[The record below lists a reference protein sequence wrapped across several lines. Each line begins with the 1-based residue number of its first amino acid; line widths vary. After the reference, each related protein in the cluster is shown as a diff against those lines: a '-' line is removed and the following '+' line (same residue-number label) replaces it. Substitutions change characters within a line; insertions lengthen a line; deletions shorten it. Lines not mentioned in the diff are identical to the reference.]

1 MTAADL
7 QRRFQAVCTQTRCDQ
22 PLPLPAQ
29 GNTPERHRHL
39 FDIALEDL
47 SLAKL
52 AEAHWDALAILA
64 EAGRTPKPGALYA
77 VWASEIP
84 DQPLQL
90 TNNRLSGTK
99 AFCTGY
105 GLVDRALVTL
115 GTGDGRLLD
124 IDLSP
129 NAVHTDAS
137 QWQTEAFRNT
147 NTGAVSFRNLQV
159 GTDAVVGNTG
169 FYLNRP
175 GFWHGACG
183 PAACWAGGA
192 AGLLAFADNS
202 KRSDPHTQAH
212 RAAMHCNV
220 WAMRSILDTAGREID
235 AAPHDACAAQARALK
250 VRHLIEQLATDTLR
264 RFARAY
270 GPFPLAMNPDTAHR
284 YHELDIF
291 LRQSHGERDLEAL
304 ARLLEQAHRSHAFV
318 IP

>member
-115 GTGDGRLLD
+115 GTGDRRIAVANRGVPQYQHRRRKLPQSPGRHRRSRRQHRLLPEPPR
-124 IDLSP
+124 LLARRLRTRGMLGRRRRGP
-129 NAVHTDAS
+129 ARLRGQQQTQRPTHAGPPRGHALQRMGNAFHPGHS
-137 QWQTEAFRNT
+137 RPRNRRRT
-147 NTGAVSFRNLQV
+147 TRCMR
-159 GTDAVVGNTG
+159 
-169 FYLNRP
+169 RP
-175 GFWHGACG
+175 GARTQ
-183 PAACWAGGA
+183 
-192 AGLLAFADNS
+192 S
-202 KRSDPHTQAH
+202 KTPH
-212 RAAMHCNV
+212 RAARHRHPAPLRTRLRPLPAGNEPRHRPSLSRTGHLP
-220 WAMRSILDTAGREID
+220 APIPRRTRSGSTRPL
-235 AAPHDACAAQARALK
+235 ARASTSISR
-250 VRHLIEQLATDTLR
+250 VCHPVA
-264 RFARAY
+264 
-270 GPFPLAMNPDTAHR
+270 
-284 YHELDIF
+284 
-291 LRQSHGERDLEAL
+291 
-304 ARLLEQAHRSHAFV
+304 
-318 IP
+318 